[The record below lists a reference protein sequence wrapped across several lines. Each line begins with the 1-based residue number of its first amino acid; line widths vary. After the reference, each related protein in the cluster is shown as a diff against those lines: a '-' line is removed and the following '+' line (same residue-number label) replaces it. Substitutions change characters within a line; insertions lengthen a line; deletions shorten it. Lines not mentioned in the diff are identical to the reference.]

1 MIFLI
6 QYNRPTGRIVTL
18 RVFDDSE
25 RAAAEDFRLELDLDL
40 HRRKIHDEVVLLQ
53 AISEDAIRRTHRRYF
68 EDLDQIAKSA
78 AGSLT

>member
-6 QYNRPTGRIVTL
+6 QYNRPTGRIVTF

-25 RAAAEDFRLELDLDL
+25 RAAADDVRLELDLDL
-40 HRRKIHDEVVLLQ
+40 HRRKIDDEVVLLE

-78 AGSLT
+78 AG